1 MKMHLDVSVV
11 ICTYTESRLD
21 YLTTVIQSLLAQ
33 NALPQEIIVVVDHN
47 PALFERVSAQFPEVS
62 VIENKYEKGLS
73 GARNSGIAAA
83 TSPVIAFVDD
93 DAIAAPDWLEKL
105 YAPYS
110 DPKVMGVGGEIQPR
124 WLSARP
130 RWFPGEFNWVVGCSY
145 EGMPKKSE
153 PVRNLI
159 GCNMSF
165 RREVFQG
172 VGNFESA
179 LGKIGDS
186 IDICC
191 EETELCIRAKQK
203 WEDQVLLYEP
213 AAFVEHQV
221 PGKRVQLSYFRHR
234 CYQEGLSKAL
244 VSRFVGSSNGLSS
257 ERSYTMRV
265 LPKGVLR
272 GFADLLRGDITGPLR
287 SGAIILGLATTTFGF
302 FVGTIQG
309 ITANRDLLN
318 PNQIQ
323 IDHNR

>member
-1 MKMHLDVSVV
+1 MNTPLDISVIV
-11 ICTYTESRLD
+11 CTYTESRLD
-21 YLTTVIQSLLAQ
+21 FLTTVIETLAAQ
-33 NALPQEIIVVVDHN
+33 NTLPREIIIVVDHN
-47 PALFERVSAQFPEVS
+47 PALLEQVTGLFPNITT
-62 VIENKYEKGLS
+62 IENRYERGLS

-83 TSPVIAFVDD
+83 ASAIIAFVDD
-93 DAIAAPDWLEKL
+93 DAIVSPDWTEKL
-105 YAPYS
+105 YAPYQ
-110 DPKVMGVGGEIQPR
+110 DANVMGVGGEIQPH
-124 WLSARP
+124 WLSERP
-130 RWFPGEFNWVVGCSY
+130 RWFPAEFNWVVGCSY
-145 EGMPKKSE
+145 LGMPKQTQ

-165 RREVFQG
+165 RREVFQA

-191 EETELCIRAKQK
+191 EETELCIRAKQQWK
-203 WEDQVLLYEP
+203 DKVLLYEP
-213 AAFVEHQV
+213 SALVSHQV

-244 VSRFVGSSNGLSS
+244 VSRFVGSGNGLSN

-272 GFADLLRGDITGPLR
+272 GFADLLHGDVTGPLR
-287 SGAIILGLATTTFGF
+287 SGAIVLGLLTTTLGF
-302 FVGTIQG
+302 IVGTVQG

-318 PNQIQ
+318 QNLIPA
-323 IDHNR
+323 DHK